1 VRTIAH
7 LSDLHF
13 GTADPALEEALV
25 ADLTAAAPSLVA
37 VSGDLTQR
45 ARERQFAAARA
56 FLARLPAPR
65 VVVPGN
71 HDIPLFDVVRRFLS
85 PLARYHRYID
95 PEADPFFRDDEIAV
109 QGINTA
115 RSSTWKDGRVSE
127 RQIIGLRARLCALP
141 AGLFKVMVSHH
152 PFAPPPRDP
161 ALALAGRARRAL
173 EAAAECGVELL
184 LAGHLHEAYTA
195 DVRTTHAALGRSMI
209 VAHAGT
215 ALSRRRRGG
224 PNAYN
229 LVTVDPP
236 RLVVQVRGWA
246 GRRFA
251 PLAETEYRKDG
262 PEWRHRAG

>member
-7 LSDLHF
+7 ISDLHF
-13 GTADPALEEALV
+13 GTEDPRLAEALLH
-25 ADLTAAAPSLVA
+25 DLAEAAPSVVA

-45 ARERQFAAARA
+45 ARSRQFEAARA

-71 HDIPLFDVVRRFLS
+71 HDIPLFDVARRFLA

-95 PEADPFFRDDEIAV
+95 AEADPFYVDEEIAL

-115 RSSTWKDGRVSE
+115 RSNTWKDGRVSE
-127 RQIIGLRARLCALP
+127 RQILGLRARLCALP
-141 AGLFKVMVSHH
+141 RGLFKVMVSHH

-161 ALALAGRARRAL
+161 APPLVGRGLRAL
-173 EAAAECGVELL
+173 EAAADCGVELL
-184 LAGHLHEAYTA
+184 LAGHLHEGYTA
-195 DVRTTHAALGRSMI
+195 DVRATHVSLARSMI
-209 VAHAGT
+209 VAQAGT
-215 ALSRRRRGG
+215 ALSRRRRGE

-236 RLVVQVRGWA
+236 RLGVQVRAWT
-246 GRRFA
+246 GRRFEA
-251 PLAETEYRKDG
+251 AAATEYRKEG
-262 PEWRHRAG
+262 AEWRRQS